1 MGPVP
6 SQGTVTVEEE
16 GRGEGR
22 AAWRL
27 RVGRCGKGPQAKG
40 REQLPEAERQ
50 ETDGPLEPPKGAT
63 ALPTPDFQPRETCP
77 ELLTDRTAR

>member
-6 SQGTVTVEEE
+6 SQGTITVEEE

-40 REQLPEAERQ
+40 QLPEAERQ